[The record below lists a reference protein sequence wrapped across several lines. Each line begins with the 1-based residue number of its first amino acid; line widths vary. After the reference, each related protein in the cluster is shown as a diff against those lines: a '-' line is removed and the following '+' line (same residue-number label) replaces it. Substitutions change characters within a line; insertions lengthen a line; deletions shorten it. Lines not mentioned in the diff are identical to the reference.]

1 MDKTL
6 EEYNNEVINEVIT
19 EATINGELTA
29 NSAFEY
35 FSDHLIRAEVISTA
49 DRCFFEKQG
58 LRIDGYGGNPMDDD
72 ATLNLIVVD
81 FCDQKDKVVPINR
94 TEIDAINKRAVNFVS
109 KSLNSSFREELDIT
123 SEEFGLADL
132 ISRTWDLIQK
142 IKIIFITN
150 KSLNVRNKEF
160 DPIPVNGIYAEFI
173 SWDINRFYNLM
184 LSGREKEDLV
194 LKLSEYGGCITA
206 LNASSANNN
215 FESYLCILQGDI
227 LANIFKK
234 HSSQLLEQNV
244 RVFLQAKGKVN
255 KGIRNTI
262 ETEPN
267 MFFSYN
273 NGITATASHI
283 EKEYNTKTE
292 KGGMIITSITNFQIV
307 NGGQTTASVHE
318 ALKRGFEK
326 NLSDIQIQMKLS
338 VISEQENAEKIVP
351 KISQFANS
359 QNKVNHIDFTSNNKF
374 HRDLQDFS
382 RNTLAP
388 PKAGTINETRWFY
401 ERTRGQYNQD
411 KALLTTSSA
420 KKKFELTNPKNQK
433 VTKDQLAIVINT
445 FLCKPDLVSKGSQKC
460 YLEFTQAF
468 TKKQDSQ
475 EEQKNFFDINFFKY
489 SMAKVLIFRRFD
501 DLVKKADW
509 YAAGYKRNI
518 VSYSIAKLI
527 FTIKSKNK
535 VINYGKIWNTQKV
548 YEELEQS
555 LMQIGELAV
564 DHIDNQTKRPVGAPA
579 NTGEYCKSPQCWELF
594 QKVPYSLT
602 DDFEKT
608 LISKAQ
614 HKKNTSQFIKQQRQ
628 KQSDQNE
635 IDLLNLGSDFYSTLK
650 KYCIKHQLI
659 SSQEIKLIQK
669 LESGLPLDYQFQY
682 KKLNTIIK
690 RSRVHGFNL

>member
-1 MDKTL
+1 MTKIWFGCLKQTWFMIMKNKIL
-6 EEYNNEVINEVIT
+6 YLLPLYCSLLFSLGKVEEYIENMLNSDNYYNNEDIKKLNNEFINSPNLNILNALSEVD
-19 EATINGELTA
+19 GEL
-29 NSAFEY
+29 AFEY
-35 FSDHLIRAEVISTA
+35 FSDQLIRAEVISTA

-109 KSLNSSFREELDIT
+109 KSLNSSFLEELDIT

-132 ISRTWDLIQK
+132 ISKTWDQIQK

-160 DPIPVNGIYAEFI
+160 DPIPINGIYAEFI

-215 FESYLCILQGDI
+215 FESYLCILSGDI

-338 VISEQENAEKIVP
+338 VISEQENAEKTIRASSVSSVKTDSELEKENAAFSDP
-351 KISQFANS
+351 DFKLGVS
-359 QNKVNHIDFTSNNKF
+359 NK
-374 HRDLQDFS
+374 
-382 RNTLAP
+382 
-388 PKAGTINETRWFY
+388 
-401 ERTRGQYNQD
+401 
-411 KALLTTSSA
+411 
-420 KKKFELTNPKNQK
+420 
-433 VTKDQLAIVINT
+433 TKT
-445 FLCKPDLVSKGSQKC
+445 ELVSVMDPV
-460 YLEFTQAF
+460 LE
-468 TKKQDSQ
+468 SLP
-475 EEQKNFFDINFFKY
+475 EISN
-489 SMAKVLIFRRFD
+489 
-501 DLVKKADW
+501 
-509 YAAGYKRNI
+509 
-518 VSYSIAKLI
+518 KL
-527 FTIKSKNK
+527 
-535 VINYGKIWNTQKV
+535 
-548 YEELEQS
+548 
-555 LMQIGELAV
+555 
-564 DHIDNQTKRPVGAPA
+564 
-579 NTGEYCKSPQCWELF
+579 
-594 QKVPYSLT
+594 
-602 DDFEKT
+602 
-608 LISKAQ
+608 
-614 HKKNTSQFIKQQRQ
+614 
-628 KQSDQNE
+628 SDTNVAYQY
-635 IDLLNLGSDFYSTLK
+635 LLNK
-650 KYCIKHQLI
+650 I
-659 SSQEIKLIQK
+659 
-669 LESGLPLDYQFQY
+669 
-682 KKLNTIIK
+682 
-690 RSRVHGFNL
+690 

>member
-1 MDKTL
+1 MDKSL
-6 EEYNNEVINEVIT
+6 EEYNNEVINDVIT

-35 FSDHLIRAEVISTA
+35 FCDQLIRAEVISAA

-132 ISRTWDLIQK
+132 ISKSWDQIQK
-142 IKIIFITN
+142 IKIIFLTN

-215 FESYLCILQGDI
+215 FESYLCILSGDI

-351 KISQFANS
+351 KISEFANS

-374 HRDLQDFS
+374 HRDMQEFS
-382 RNTLAP
+382 RDNFAP
-388 PKAGTINETRWFY
+388 PKAGTINQTRWFY

-411 KALLTTSSA
+411 KALLKTSSE

-475 EEQKNFFDINFFKY
+475 EEQKKFFDLNFFKY

-501 DLVKKADW
+501 DLVKKAEW
-509 YAAGYKRNI
+509 YEAGYKRNI

-548 YEELEQS
+548 YAELEQS
-555 LMQIGELAV
+555 LMQIGELAI
-564 DHIDNQTKRPVGAPA
+564 DHINNKTKRPDGAPA
-579 NTGEYCKSPQCWELF
+579 NTGEYCKSSQCWELF
-594 QKVPYSLT
+594 QKVPYSLN
-602 DDFEKT
+602 DEFEKT
-608 LISKAQ
+608 LISKVQA
-614 HKKNTSQFIKQQRQ
+614 KIITSAFTKQQRQ
-628 KQSDQNE
+628 KDSDQNE
-635 IDLLNLGSDFYSTLK
+635 IDLLKLGTNFYFNLR

-659 SSQEIKLIQK
+659 SSQDIRMIQK
-669 LESGLPLDYQFQY
+669 LESGLPLDYPFQY
-682 KKLNTIIK
+682 KKINTIIQRT
-690 RSRVHGFNL
+690 RSHGFNL

>member
-1 MDKTL
+1 MDKSL
-6 EEYNNEVINEVIT
+6 EEFNNEVINEIVT

-35 FSDHLIRAEVISTA
+35 FCDYLIRAEVILTA

-81 FCDQKDKVVPINR
+81 FCDQKHKVVPINR
-94 TEIDAINKRAVNFVS
+94 TEIDAINKRAVNFIS
-109 KSLNSSFREELDIT
+109 KSLNPSFREELDIT
-123 SEEFGLADL
+123 SEEFGLSDL
-132 ISRTWDLIQK
+132 ISKTWDQIQK
-142 IKIIFITN
+142 VKIIFITN

-160 DPIPVNGIYAEFI
+160 DPIPVKGIYAEFVA
-173 SWDINRFYNLM
+173 WDINRFYNLM
-184 LSGREKEDLV
+184 LSGREKEDLII
-194 LKLSEYGGCITA
+194 KLSEYGGSITA
-206 LNASSANNN
+206 LNASSANNK
-215 FESYLCILQGDI
+215 FESYLCVLQGDI

-234 HSSQLLEQNV
+234 HSSKLLEQNV

-262 ETEPN
+262 EIEPN

-283 EKEYNTKTE
+283 EKEYNTRTE

-326 NLSDIQIQMKLS
+326 NLKDIQIQMKLS
-338 VISEQENAEKIVP
+338 VIREQENAEKIVP

-374 HRDLQDFS
+374 HRDLEDFS

-388 PKAGTINETRWFY
+388 PKTGTINETRWFY

-411 KALLTTSSA
+411 KALLNSSSA

-433 VTKDQLAIVINT
+433 VTKDQFAIVINT

-460 YLEFTQAF
+460 YVEFTQAF

-475 EEQKNFFDINFFKY
+475 DEKKNFFDINFFKY

-509 YAAGYKRNI
+509 YAEGYKRNI
-518 VSYSIAKLI
+518 VTYSIAKLI
-527 FTIKSKNK
+527 HTIKARNK
-535 VINYGKIWNTQKV
+535 VINYGKIWNAQNV
-548 YEELEQS
+548 NEELENT
-555 LMQIGELAV
+555 LMEIGELAV
-564 DHIDNQTKRPVGAPA
+564 DHITNLAKRPTGSPA
-579 NTGEYCKSPQCWELF
+579 NTGEYTKSALCWELF
-594 QKVPYSLT
+594 QKVPYSLN
-602 DDFEKT
+602 DEFEKT

-614 HKKNTSQFIKQQRQ
+614 DKKITSAFTKQQRQ
-628 KQSDQNE
+628 KDSDQNE
-635 IDLLNLGSDFYSTLK
+635 IDLLKLGTNFYFNLR

-659 SSQEIKLIQK
+659 SSQDIRLIQK
-669 LESGLPLDYQFQY
+669 LESSLPLDYPFQY
-682 KKLNTIIK
+682 KKINTIIQ
-690 RSRVHGFNL
+690 RTRAHGFNL

>member
-1 MDKTL
+1 MGKTL
-6 EEYNNEVINEVIT
+6 EEFNNEVINEVIT
-19 EATINGELTA
+19 EATLNGELTA
-29 NSAFEY
+29 DTAFEY
-35 FSDHLIRAEVISTA
+35 FSDQLIRAEVISTA

-72 ATLNLIVVD
+72 ATLSLIVVD

-94 TEIDAINKRAVNFVS
+94 TEIDSINKRAVNFVS

-132 ISRTWDLIQK
+132 ISKTWDQIQK

-215 FESYLCILQGDI
+215 FESYLCILSGDI

-351 KISQFANS
+351 KISEFANS

-374 HRDLQDFS
+374 HRDMQDFS
-382 RNTLAP
+382 RDTFAP
-388 PKAGTINETRWFY
+388 PRAGTINQTRWFY

-411 KALLTTSSA
+411 KALLKTSSE

-475 EEQKNFFDINFFKY
+475 EEQKNFFDLNFFKY

-501 DLVKKADW
+501 DLVKKAEW
-509 YAAGYKRNI
+509 YEAGYKRNI

-555 LMQIGELAV
+555 LMQIGELAI
-564 DHIDNQTKRPVGAPA
+564 DHINNTTKRPDGAPA
-579 NTGEYCKSPQCWELF
+579 NTGEYCKSAQCWELF
-594 QKVPYSLT
+594 KKVPYSLT

-614 HKKNTSQFIKQQRQ
+614 DKKNTSDLIKQQRQ
-628 KQSDQNE
+628 KDSDQNE
-635 IDLLNLGSDFYSTLK
+635 IDLLKLGSNFYSTLR
-650 KYCIKHQLI
+650 KYCINHQLI
-659 SSQEIKLIQK
+659 STQEIRLIQK

>member
-215 FESYLCILQGDI
+215 FESYLCVLQGDI

-307 NGGQTTASVHE
+307 NGGQTTASIHE

-501 DLVKKADW
+501 DLVKKAEW

-579 NTGEYCKSPQCWELF
+579 NTGEYCKSAQCWELF

-614 HKKNTSQFIKQQRQ
+614 HKKNTSQFIKEQRQ